1 MHRPAA
7 VEAALSTER
16 RGECSHTTS
25 QPYSA
30 AARAPVYP
38 EARELR
44 WTRKGVVFQQH
55 YRLLLA
61 FTGVRGVLPVCFL
74 LSDVWLSSLPG
85 VGSCGGRHS
94 PGSRSG
100 LLVLFVSGFRV
111 YVSIADKPR
120 TSPADSCLLGLLFA
134 VRPVGGS
141 ESSNLPVSSSL
152 LFLASKRS
160 VWIGP

>member
-55 YRLLLA
+55 YRLLPQTI
-61 FTGVRGVLPVCFL
+61 FECTTVLNSIAEGPMGDGFGCG
-74 LSDVWLSSLPG
+74 D
-85 VGSCGGRHS
+85 GSCIYWR
-94 PGSRSG
+94 PRR
-100 LLVLFVSGFRV
+100 LARV
-111 YVSIADKPR
+111 F
-120 TSPADSCLLGLLFA
+120 PAL
-134 VRPVGGS
+134 
-141 ESSNLPVSSSL
+141 
-152 LFLASKRS
+152 
-160 VWIGP
+160 

>member
-1 MHRPAA
+1 M
-7 VEAALSTER
+7 EI
-16 RGECSHTTS
+16 
-25 QPYSA
+25 
-30 AARAPVYP
+30 
-38 EARELR
+38 
-44 WTRKGVVFQQH
+44 
-55 YRLLLA
+55 A